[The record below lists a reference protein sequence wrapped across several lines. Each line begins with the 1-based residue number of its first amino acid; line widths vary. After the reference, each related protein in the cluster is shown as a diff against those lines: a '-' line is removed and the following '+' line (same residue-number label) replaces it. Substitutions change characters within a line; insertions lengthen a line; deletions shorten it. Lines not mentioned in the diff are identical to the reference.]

1 MDTYFTENDL
11 LYLRGWTAKAI
22 TTLLG
27 APDIANKGKVGNCY
41 LVKRVEVGEQ
51 SELYRCEADSR
62 CHQELMGSD
71 GSDARGC
78 GVEGHGSSSSA

>member
-27 APDIANKGKVGNCY
+27 APDIANKGKVANCY
-41 LVKRVEVGEQ
+41 LVKRVKAGEQ
-51 SELYRCEADSR
+51 TEVYRQAKREVILKKFDIEPGGDDPVIER
-62 CHQELMGSD
+62 IVD
-71 GSDARGC
+71 GAG
-78 GVEGHGSSSSA
+78 GGI